1 MSPSIFYSTFSAS
14 IFARRT
20 SNLSKSS
27 IGEFGGLY
35 QFVNKKWL
43 GSGFLDFNTCTQ
55 RISFLFQNGV
65 MGLQLLQIVL
75 KIFDLILQ
83 WYDQLTCIRR
93 ARFGFKILNFKA
105 ADFFNFSFNKRIK
118 SSNMSLLLEQ
128 DRAVK
133 RSSMSAFEL
142 LLSIGSSPWSWDWM
156 AARSRSISTL
166 LFPLRLSPRLISS
179 AFNSSVLR
187 EETCCRVWNILFG
200 GEFTLL
206 DAYGFRARI
215 HTSVRHRSLQSKLK
229 ESSSLERE
237 LLQAH

>member
-1 MSPSIFYSTFSAS
+1 
-14 IFARRT
+14 
-20 SNLSKSS
+20 
-27 IGEFGGLY
+27 
-35 QFVNKKWL
+35 
-43 GSGFLDFNTCTQ
+43 
-55 RISFLFQNGV
+55 
-65 MGLQLLQIVL
+65 MGLQLLQFVL

-83 WYDQLTCIRR
+83 WYDQLICIRR

-133 RSSMSAFEL
+133 RSSTSAFEL

-187 EETCCRVWNILFG
+187 PETYVAGSRISCSEENSRCS
-200 GEFTLL
+200 TLTASEL
-206 DAYGFRARI
+206 AYTRPSAIAR
-215 HTSVRHRSLQSKLK
+215 
-229 ESSSLERE
+229 SSLNWKKVV
-237 LLQAH
+237 L